1 MPAGVPDGGQWTSTG
16 ASSSASCGTQ
26 SGSSGILTNIPQERP
41 ASARLRHAIIKELA
55 KEAAIFVVGGAG
67 EGSVGILLSALNVA
81 SWIHDYGPFIQ
92 SYVDPPKTLEE
103 LQDAVSTPT
112 RGYDIHHIVEE
123 TPAEQDGFSR
133 SLIDSRENLV
143 RIPTLKHWLVTSWFA
158 TKSDEYGGLSPRS
171 FLRGKDWNTRMSVG
185 RQALV
190 RYGILKP

>member
-1 MPAGVPDGGQWTSTG
+1 MDWHRRRWRWRRQRNAVRLVWNSNEH
-16 ASSSASCGTQ
+16 SS
-26 SGSSGILTNIPQERP
+26 ERP
-41 ASARLRHAIIKELA
+41 ASARIRHAIIKELA

-81 SWIHDYGPFIQ
+81 SWVHDYGPFIQ
-92 SYVDPPKTLEE
+92 SYVDPPKTLGE
-103 LQDAVSTPT
+103 LQDAVSTPS
-112 RGYDIHHIVEE
+112 RGYDIHHIVEQ
-123 TPAEQDGFSR
+123 TPAEQNGFPR
-133 SLIDSRENLV
+133 SLIDLLIISC
-143 RIPTLKHWLVTSWFA
+143 IPTLKHWLVTSWFA